1 MKPKKRTWAGWGCRV
16 RIKLAQQ
23 YLEADS
29 KNKKLDSL
37 GEANIPPKSKE
48 ALLNRVF
55 IETSKAVDETRTKWA
70 ICKGKILK
78 TLFKYA

>member
-1 MKPKKRTWAGWGCRV
+1 MKPKKELEPGEAVEYG
-16 RIKLAQQ
+16 IKLAQR
-23 YLEADS
+23 YLEADN

-55 IETSKAVDETRTKWA
+55 IETSKAGDETRTKWA
-70 ICKGKILK
+70 EIIKVK
-78 TLFKYA
+78 F